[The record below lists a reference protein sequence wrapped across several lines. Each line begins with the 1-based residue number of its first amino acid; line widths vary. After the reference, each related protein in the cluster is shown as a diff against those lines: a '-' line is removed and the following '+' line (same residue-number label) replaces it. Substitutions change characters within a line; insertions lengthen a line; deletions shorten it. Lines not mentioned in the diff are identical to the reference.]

1 MARPRPRDLGIIF
14 GEFEPGKGNAITDV
28 PGVGVGHFTLI
39 EGEGPLVVG
48 KGPVRTGITVILP
61 HGRNIFREKVQ
72 AGCFVLNGF
81 GKSAG
86 LHQIQELGTIETP
99 IALTN
104 TLSVHRV
111 ADAMVGYACSAS
123 PEIGITTGTV
133 NPVVGDIN
141 DGFLN
146 DIQGRHLR
154 EEHLLAAIRDAR
166 NNLAANN
173 PVNGNLAADN
183 LVANNLAAGLTPAEG
198 NVGGGTGCSCLGFK
212 GGIGTSSRKLPA
224 EQGGWTIGVLAQT
237 NFGGDLTIK
246 GVPVGVLLKALRQ
259 SRRESDAAPQTPKP
273 QLPDPPGSCMVVIA
287 TDAPLDARLL
297 TRMARRGGL
306 GMARTGFY
314 SASGSG
320 DFFIAFSTANPV
332 PHDPECQN
340 LRSAGTSE
348 GDPRSASAPSAGEPK
363 PTQVPTQS
371 KSPTLLHREVL
382 PDEAMSPLFAAQIEA
397 VEEAIINSLFAADTM
412 TGRDGNTR
420 FALPIEETIKILR
433 KYGALF

>member
-14 GEFEPGKGNAITDV
+14 GAFEPGKHNAITDV
-28 PGVGVGHFTLI
+28 PGVGVGHFTLV
-39 EGEGPLVVG
+39 EGEGPLKVG

-61 HGRNIFREKVQ
+61 HGGNIFRKKVQ

-86 LHQIQELGTIETP
+86 LHQIRELGTIETP

-104 TLSVHRV
+104 TLSVHRI

-166 NNLAANN
+166 ENLAANSRAGKA
-173 PVNGNLAADN
+173 P
-183 LVANNLAAGLTPAEG
+183 AAGLPPAEG

-237 NFGGDLTIK
+237 NFGGDLHIK
-246 GVPVGVLLKALRQ
+246 GVPVGALLKRQ
-259 SRRESDAAPQTPKP
+259 SPGEPEAAFP
-273 QLPDPPGSCMVVIA
+273 LPDPPGSCMVVIA

-320 DFFIAFSTANPV
+320 DFFIAFTTANPV
-332 PHDPECQN
+332 PHDPECQD
-340 LRSAGTSE
+340 LRFPGATE
-348 GDPRSASAPSAGEPK
+348 GGPRSIPTSDAGESSSA
-363 PTQVPTQS
+363 QVSAES
-371 KSPTLLHREVL
+371 KAPLLLRREVL
-382 PDEAMSPLFAAQIEA
+382 PDEAMSPLFAAQAEA
-397 VEEAIINSLFAADTM
+397 IEEAIINSLFAAETM

-420 FALPIEETIKILR
+420 RALPIEKTLEILKR
-433 KYGALF
+433 HAVL

>member
-1 MARPRPRDLGIIF
+1 MARSRPRDLGIIF
-14 GEFEPGKGNAITDV
+14 GGFEPGKGNAITDV

-39 EGEGPLVVG
+39 DGEGPLVVG
-48 KGPVRTGITVILP
+48 KGPARTGVTVILP
-61 HGRNIFREKVQ
+61 HGGNIFRKKVQ

-104 TLSVHRV
+104 TLSVHRI
-111 ADAMVGYACSAS
+111 ADAMVGYACSQS
-123 PEIGITTGTV
+123 PEIGISTGTV

-154 EEHLLAAIRDAR
+154 EEHLLAAIRAGQE
-166 NNLAANN
+166 NLAANN
-173 PVNGNLAADN
+173 FS
-183 LVANNLAAGLTPAEG
+183 AGKNIVPPPPAEG
-198 NVGGGTGCSCLGFK
+198 NVGGGAGCSCLGFK

-237 NFGGDLTIK
+237 NFGGDLIIK
-246 GVPVGVLLKALRQ
+246 GVPVGALLKQHGRLHPG
-259 SRRESDAAPQTPKP
+259 AAPAALKP
-273 QLPDPPGSCMVVIA
+273 PDPPGSCMVIIA

-297 TRMARRGGL
+297 TRMARRGAL

-320 DFFIAFSTANPV
+320 DFFIAFTTASPV
-332 PHDPECQN
+332 PHDPECQD
-340 LRSAGTSE
+340 L
-348 GDPRSASAPSAGEPK
+348 GDGKPSARK
-363 PTQVPTQS
+363 PE
-371 KSPTLLHREVL
+371 SPTLLSREVL
-382 PDEAMSPLFAAQIEA
+382 PDESMTPLFAAQADA
-397 VEEAIINSLFAADTM
+397 VEEAIINSLFAAETM

-420 FALPIEETIKILR
+420 VALPIEETMEILR
-433 KYGALF
+433 MHKALD

>member
-14 GEFEPGKGNAITDV
+14 GEFEPGKHNAITDV

-39 EGEGPLVVG
+39 DGEGPLVVG
-48 KGPVRTGITVILP
+48 QGPVRTGITVILP
-61 HGRNIFREKVQ
+61 HGRNLFREKVQ

-104 TLSVHRV
+104 TLSVHRI
-111 ADAMVGYACSAS
+111 ADAMVGYACSTS
-123 PEIGITTGTV
+123 PEIGISTGTV

-154 EEHLLAAIRDAR
+154 EEHLLAAIRDAQA
-166 NNLAANN
+166 NLAANT
-173 PVNGNLAADN
+173 
-183 LVANNLAAGLTPAEG
+183 LAAGKNSSSRPLVEG

-212 GGIGTSSRKLPA
+212 GGIGTSSRKLPP

-237 NFGGDLTIK
+237 NFGGDLLIK
-246 GVPVGVLLKALRQ
+246 GVPVGALLKDLRQ
-259 SRRESDAAPQTPKP
+259 NRRDPGAAPTALKP
-273 QLPDPPGSCMVVIA
+273 SDPTTTADVLGLPGFPNPLDPSDPPGSCMVIIA

-297 TRMARRGGL
+297 GRMARRGGL

-320 DFFIAFSTANPV
+320 DFFIAFTTANPV
-332 PHDPECQN
+332 PHDPECQD
-340 LRSAGTSE
+340 LGRGTPIAGKLK
-348 GDPRSASAPSAGEPK
+348 GPP
-363 PTQVPTQS
+363 
-371 KSPTLLHREVL
+371 LIHRQVL
-382 PDEAMSPLFAAQIEA
+382 PDEAMSALFAAQADAI
-397 VEEAIINSLFAADTM
+397 EEAIINSLFAAETM

-420 FALPIEETIKILR
+420 QALPIEETLDFLKR
-433 KYGALF
+433 HGAFS

>member
-14 GEFEPGKGNAITDV
+14 GGFEPGKQNAITDV

-39 EGEGPLVVG
+39 DGEGPLVVG

-61 HGRNIFREKVQ
+61 HGRNLFREKVQ

-86 LHQIQELGTIETP
+86 LNQIQELGTIETP

-111 ADAMVGYACSAS
+111 ADAMVGYACSVS

-166 NNLAANN
+166 ENLAANSRA
-173 PVNGNLAADN
+173 GNDPTAAN
-183 LVANNLAAGLTPAEG
+183 QAAGHPPAEG

-212 GGIGTSSRKLPA
+212 GGIGTSSRKLAP

-237 NFGGDLTIK
+237 NFGGDLIIK
-246 GVPVGVLLKALRQ
+246 GVPVGALLKGL
-259 SRRESDAAPQTPKP
+259 SRGRLDPAAAPAAHKP
-273 QLPDPPGSCMVVIA
+273 ADPAATADAPNLADPPGSCMIIIA

-320 DFFIAFSTANPV
+320 DFFIAFTTANPV
-332 PHDPECQN
+332 PHDPEC
-340 LRSAGTSE
+340 LDLGI
-348 GDPRSASAPSAGEPK
+348 GASGARK
-363 PTQVPTQS
+363 S
-371 KSPTLLHREVL
+371 KSPPLLRREVL
-382 PDEAMSPLFAAQIEA
+382 TDEAMSPLFAAQADA
-397 VEEAIINSLFAADTM
+397 VEEAIINSLFAAETM

-420 FALPIEETIKILR
+420 FALPIEETMEILER
-433 KYGALF
+433 YKALNR

>member
-1 MARPRPRDLGIIF
+1 MARPRPRDIGIIF
-14 GEFEPGKGNAITDV
+14 GEFEPGKQNAITDV
-28 PGVGVGHFTLI
+28 PGVGVGHYTLI
-39 EGEGPLVVG
+39 SGDGPLVVG
-48 KGPVRTGITVILP
+48 QGPVRTGITVILP
-61 HGRNIFREKVQ
+61 HGRNLFREKVQ

-104 TLSVHRV
+104 TLSVHRI
-111 ADAMVGYACSAS
+111 ADAMVGYACSMS

-154 EEHLLAAIRDAR
+154 EEHLLIAIQDAQK
-166 NNLAANN
+166 NLTANSQ
-173 PVNGNLAADN
+173 PVNNFAE
-183 LVANNLAAGLTPAEG
+183 GLRPVEG

-237 NFGGDLTIK
+237 NFGGELMIT
-246 GVPVGVLLKALRQ
+246 GVPVGALLKRR
-259 SRRESDAAPQTPKP
+259 SRVDSHATAPI
-273 QLPDPPGSCMVVIA
+273 PDSTGSCMVIIA
-287 TDAPLDARLL
+287 TDAPLDSRLL
-297 TRMARRGGL
+297 ARMARRGGL

-320 DFFIAFSTANPV
+320 DFFIAFTIANPV
-332 PHDPECQN
+332 PHDPECHD
-340 LRSAGTSE
+340 LRFTGSSAC
-348 GDPRSASAPSAGEPK
+348 DPQSIPIPGAGGPESAHVTAESKKAP
-363 PTQVPTQS
+363 
-371 KSPTLLHREVL
+371 LLYREVL
-382 PDEAMSPLFAAQIEA
+382 PDEAMSPLFAAQAEA
-397 VEEAIINSLFAADTM
+397 IEEAILNSLFAAQTI
-412 TGRDGNTR
+412 TGRDR
-420 FALPIEETIKILR
+420 SEEHTSELQSPNQI
-433 KYGALF
+433 